1 MNTRAI
7 QVKNLSKRYRIGLK
21 DEIHDTFI
29 SKISSVLK
37 SPFTNF
43 KNLKKLS
50 NFSDQNSDDILW
62 AINDIS
68 FEIKTGDVL
77 GVIGSNGAGKS
88 TLLKLIAQITNPT
101 NGRILLNGRVAS
113 LLEVGTGFHPDLT
126 GRENIYLNGTILGMT
141 KKEIDSKFEEIVNF
155 SGIDKFIDTPIK
167 RYSSG
172 MTVRLAFSV
181 AAFLE
186 PEILLIDEV
195 LAVGDIKFQKKCLG
209 KMEDISSQGRTI
221 LFVSHN
227 ISAVKNLC
235 NKGLLLEN
243 GKLKYFGDIE
253 IAIKKYHEGS
263 EKTMKDE
270 VILTDLKRHSSY
282 YDGKKLRF
290 NKIFIE
296 NKNSKENIIY
306 LENEIKLNLEF
317 TCYEE
322 IKNYYIGILVFN
334 MENIRIFDSLSVDN
348 NQLYS
353 SKKGEYS
360 ITCTIPKNT
369 FLPGLYRI
377 EPISKSEEKPLDH
390 LKDAFLFRVN
400 RKNIIENF
408 GGSYEESGI
417 IKVNNKWTHPVIGND

>member
-1 MNTRAI
+1 MNDTAI
-7 QVKNLSKRYRIGLK
+7 KITNLSKRYRLGLK
-21 DEIHDTFI
+21 EKTHDTF
-29 SKISSVLK
+29 SGKIFSVLK
-37 SPFTNF
+37 SPF
-43 KNLKKLS
+43 S
-50 NFSDQNSDDILW
+50 NFRNLQNLSSFSDEDSEDVLW
-62 AINDIS
+62 ALKDVS
-68 FEIKTGDVL
+68 FEIKKGEVL

-88 TLLKLIAQITNPT
+88 TLLKIITQITNPT
-101 NGRILLNGRVAS
+101 YGEIVLNGRVAS

-141 KKEIDSKFEEIVNF
+141 KNEIDKNFDDIVNF
-155 SGIDKFIDTPIK
+155 SGIEKFIDTPIK

-172 MTVRLAFSV
+172 MSVRLAFSV

-209 KMEDISSQGRTI
+209 KMEDISSKGRTI

-227 ISAVKNLC
+227 ISAIKNLC
-235 NKGLLLEN
+235 NRGLLLEN
-243 GKLKYFGDIE
+243 GRLKYFGNIE
-253 IAIKKYHEGS
+253 TAIKKYHDGN
-263 EKTMKDE
+263 EKTMKDQ
-270 VILTDLKRHSSY
+270 VILTDLKRHSSF

-290 NKIFIE
+290 NKILLE
-296 NKNSKENIIY
+296 NKNSKENTIY
-306 LENEIKLNLEF
+306 LENEIKLKIEF
-317 TCYEE
+317 TCSEE

-334 MENIRIFDSLSVDN
+334 MENIRIFDSLSIDK

-353 SKKGEYS
+353 SKKGQYF
-360 ITCTIPKNT
+360 ITCTIPENT

-377 EPISKSEEKPLDH
+377 EPISRSEEKPLDY